1 MKAAA
6 VKILSVLCVLWG
18 KVWWLKQLSKN
29 NFFAT
34 LPRRLEFSWSGYGP
48 EYFKNKMFFYGYT
61 SNRKTPKYKT
71 PAFVKNPR
79 SVQELNVHEKKRLSF
94 DCHEESNDARAKQSQ
109 AVSPGQGENI
119 EENLREC
126 LKQLEEVREKGIF
139 SFVTNNIYVWYGGP
153 VFSLYVPRRKDLC
166 RLGLRTIYQSLSRL
180 WNMTMKAHFCATN
193 MQIKRLVGKF
203 KIYATGTWNY
213 PAQTDQFYLKMSSN
227 TGLWNPLFHRPAIC

>member
-1 MKAAA
+1 
-6 VKILSVLCVLWG
+6 
-18 KVWWLKQLSKN
+18 
-29 NFFAT
+29 
-34 LPRRLEFSWSGYGP
+34 
-48 EYFKNKMFFYGYT
+48 MFFFGYT

-126 LKQLEEVREKGIF
+126 LKQLEEVREKAIF

-153 VFSLYVPRRKDLC
+153 VFSLYVPRRKIYVDLVWE
-166 RLGLRTIYQSLSRL
+166 LFTSLWVDSE
-180 WNMTMKAHFCATN
+180 
-193 MQIKRLVGKF
+193 
-203 KIYATGTWNY
+203 TWRWRHIFAPPICKLN
-213 PAQTDQFYLKMSSN
+213 SN
-227 TGLWNPLFHRPAIC
+227 P

>member
-1 MKAAA
+1 MCALGEGMMAKTA
-6 VKILSVLCVLWG
+6 VK
-18 KVWWLKQLSKN
+18 KQ
-29 NFFAT
+29 FFAT

-71 PAFVKNPR
+71 PAFVKIPR

-139 SFVTNNIYVWYGGP
+139 SFVTNNIYV
-153 VFSLYVPRRKDLC
+153 
-166 RLGLRTIYQSLSRL
+166 
-180 WNMTMKAHFCATN
+180 
-193 MQIKRLVGKF
+193 
-203 KIYATGTWNY
+203 
-213 PAQTDQFYLKMSSN
+213 
-227 TGLWNPLFHRPAIC
+227 

>member
-18 KVWWLKQLSKN
+18 KEGMMAKTAVKKQFFCDTTTSNRIFIVWLR
-29 NFFAT
+29 
-34 LPRRLEFSWSGYGP
+34 PRVL
-48 EYFKNKMFFYGYT
+48 NKMFFYGYT

-126 LKQLEEVREKGIF
+126 LKKLEEVREKDIF
-139 SFVTNNIYVWYGGP
+139 SFVTNNIYV
-153 VFSLYVPRRKDLC
+153 
-166 RLGLRTIYQSLSRL
+166 
-180 WNMTMKAHFCATN
+180 
-193 MQIKRLVGKF
+193 
-203 KIYATGTWNY
+203 
-213 PAQTDQFYLKMSSN
+213 
-227 TGLWNPLFHRPAIC
+227 